1 MQSEKTSSEMKV
13 QDQMDSKGN
22 STKHQKK
29 KKKKKL
35 IPIVLKLFHKN
46 EENIRY
52 PNSFLRPP
60 LP

>member
-29 KKKKKL
+29 KKANTYSSQT
-35 IPIVLKLFHKN
+35 IPQK
-46 EENIRY
+46 
-52 PNSFLRPP
+52 
-60 LP
+60 